1 MAIKKLRMMN
11 AVCERSS
18 LDAILSELITDGN
31 CGFIDA
37 FLEIDEGDFSIGIA
51 EENADRILD
60 MEDITPLVEN
70 KKLKRVSESFDD
82 LMKAIQYTPN
92 IIHETIAH
100 DVVVEQVITETEAF
114 CEAFSLKRD
123 TLKQL
128 EERLDYLKRLKV
140 LECAKHIEID
150 FKRLVEMNFFTM
162 KFGYLTREKAKRISQ
177 NYDHIKALVFH
188 IGTAE
193 EKELYMIISPKSL
206 DLEMSRILRST
217 DFYELNIDSNL
228 LDTPKNMLMKIEM
241 EIERNLGQQQALQDE
256 MGKGLEPRKA
266 EIDRLMTQLTTC
278 SKVNEIK
285 RYVAVTEELAYF
297 AAWVPEASLT
307 MVTSVM
313 NGYRDALVTFKH
325 QDEVSQRIQTPT
337 LMVNHWFFRP
347 FETLIKMYGVPSH
360 TELDPTPF
368 FGVAYILMFG
378 AMFGDL
384 GQGLVISLAGLILSK
399 RGGHDMGGVLV
410 RIGFGA
416 MLFGVLY
423 DSFFGYENLI
433 SRWLP
438 IPIYLRP
445 IENIMTILLLSIIM
459 GLILVYISLVY
470 GIINKLRQGDYQEG
484 LFGRNGINGAILLS
498 ALLLYGY
505 GVAAGTSLISNR
517 ILLAVMLLC
526 VTLLLIKQPLSR
538 FISKEEHL
546 YEETLSAYYV
556 EAGFDIF
563 ETLLSMLS
571 NTASFIRIGAFA
583 LNHVGLFIAFHT
595 LSEMIG
601 TTFGNI
607 LMFILGNAII
617 IGLEGLVVF
626 IQGLRLFYYEL
637 FSKYYL
643 GEGILF
649 EPDHL

>member
-18 LDAILSELITDGN
+18 LDAILSALLAKGHCE
-31 CGFIDA
+31 FIDA

-60 MEDITPLVEN
+60 MEDITPLAEN
-70 KKLKRVSESFDD
+70 KKLKRIAETFLD
-82 LMKAIQYTPN
+82 LMATIQYQPSFRD
-92 IIHETIAH
+92 EYMVH
-100 DVVVEQVITETEAF
+100 DVDLDQLILETEAF
-114 CEAFSLKRD
+114 CDAFSIKRD
-123 TLKQL
+123 TLRQL
-128 EERLDYLKRLKV
+128 ETRLDYLKRLSV
-140 LECAKHIEID
+140 LECAKNIEID
-150 FKRLVEMNFFTM
+150 FKKLVDMEFFTM
-162 KFGYLTREKAKRISQ
+162 KFGYLTRDKAKRISQ

-193 EKELYMIISPKSL
+193 EKELYLIISPKSL

-217 DFYELNIDSNL
+217 DFYEVNIDSDL
-228 LDTPKNMLMKIEM
+228 LDTPKNMLQKIEQ
-241 EIERNLGQQQALQDE
+241 EIERNFQQQTVIQNE

-266 EIDRLMTQLTTC
+266 EIDRLMTQLTMFT
-278 SKVNEIK
+278 KVNDIK
-285 RYVAVTEELAYF
+285 RLIAVTEELAYF
-297 AAWVPEASLT
+297 AAWVPEESLDE
-307 MVTSVM
+307 VEKVLSR
-313 NGYRDALVTFKH
+313 YRDALVTFKRL
-325 QDEVSQRIQTPT
+325 DEVSQRIQIPT
-337 LMVNHWFFRP
+337 FMVNHWFFKP

-368 FGVAYILMFG
+368 FGLAYMLMFG

-384 GQGLVISLAGLILSK
+384 GQGIVISLAGFILSK
-399 RGGHDMGGVLV
+399 RIGREMGGILV

-438 IPIYLRP
+438 LPIYLRP
-445 IENIMTILLLSIIM
+445 IENIMTILMLSIVM
-459 GLILVYISLVY
+459 GIILVYISLVY

-484 LFGRNGINGAILLS
+484 VFGRNGINGMILLS
-498 ALLLYGY
+498 IFIIYGY
-505 GVAAGTSLISNR
+505 GVITGVPLISSY
-517 ILLAVMLLC
+517 ILVILACLC
-526 VTLLLIKQPLSR
+526 LTLLLIKQPLSR
-538 FISKEEHL
+538 FLNKEEHL
-546 YEETLSAYYV
+546 YEETVSAYYV
-556 EAGFDIF
+556 EAGFDLF

-643 GEGILF
+643 GEGVLF